1 MKEVETMSDVG
12 QLPYLIKLLGDESDT
27 VRATVHKELLAFG
40 DDLLTLI
47 EEQGIEL
54 DKDQKHW
61 LQDLLK
67 DHDRRWLRET
77 WSEWG
82 ELDEEQRLEQAL
94 SRLSEYQSGRDYP
107 AKLTPLLDKLA
118 EEYEALNTIKDPF
131 RLADFLFKEKGLK
144 GARADYYKPDN
155 SNLVYVIEQKRGIPI
170 SLACIYILVG
180 KRLGLDIRGCN
191 FPGHFLARAKT
202 KDEVLLVDCYDAGR
216 LLSDEIIVNSED
228 SDGYTV
234 LNSKDLLVDSHHI
247 VARVLRNLVEAYD
260 QAGFEADSKLMFE
273 LLKVTVPES

>member
-1 MKEVETMSDVG
+1 MSDAG
-12 QLPYLIKLLGDESDT
+12 QLPYLIKLLGDDSDT
-27 VRATVHKELLAFG
+27 VRAAVHKELLTFG
-40 DDLLTLI
+40 DHLLSLI
-47 EEQGIEL
+47 QDQEILL
-54 DKDQKHW
+54 DKHQKS
-61 LQDLLK
+61 LIDNLLK
-67 DHDRRWLRET
+67 DHDRKWLRDS
-77 WSEWG
+77 WSEWTI
-82 ELDEEQRLEQAL
+82 LDEEQRLEQAL
-94 SRLSEYQSGRDYP
+94 GRLAEFQSGRDYP

-118 EEYEALNTIKDPF
+118 EEYDALNTIKDPF

-191 FPGHFLARAKT
+191 FPGHFLARATT

-228 SDGYTV
+228 TEGYTV
-234 LNSKDLLVDSHHI
+234 LNSKDLLVDSYHI

-273 LLKVTVPES
+273 LLKVTAPQD

>member
-1 MKEVETMSDVG
+1 MSDPG
-12 QLPYLIKLLGDESDT
+12 QLPYLIKLLGDDSDT
-27 VRATVHKELLAFG
+27 VRTAVHKELLAFG
-40 DDLLTLI
+40 ADLLTLI
-47 EEQGIEL
+47 QDQEIPLNKEQQSLISS
-54 DKDQKHW
+54 
-61 LQDLLK
+61 LLK
-67 DHDRRWLRET
+67 DHDRKWLRGCWT
-77 WSEWG
+77 EWTI
-82 ELDEEQRLEQAL
+82 LDEEQRLEQAL
-94 SRLSEYQSGRDYP
+94 ARLAEFQSGRDYP

-180 KRLGLDIRGCN
+180 QRLGLDIRGCN
-191 FPGHFLARAKT
+191 FPGHFLARATT

-228 SDGYTV
+228 TEGYTV
-234 LNSKDLLVDSHHI
+234 LNSKDLLVDSYHI

-273 LLKVTVPES
+273 LLKGTAPKD